1 MKEITEIKLV
11 DIRIDG
17 GTQSRVSINQLAVAD
32 YGDAMTWGA
41 TLPPVTLFF
50 DGTEYWLTDGFHRY
64 HAHCK
69 IGMLNIDAEV
79 INGTSKDAK
88 LFAYG
93 ANKDHGLRGTT
104 EDKRKA
110 VAGMLD
116 DFGDWSD
123 SKIARHVGVDH
134 KTVAAHRLPILGNS
148 QDAPTTRTV
157 ERNGKTFEQNTA
169 NIGKTKTAAQ
179 SPDVDPT
186 TGPEV
191 TPQVSALAID
201 ADPGMPADMVGY
213 DLSQDVTSIEQLLA
227 DERRENAILQAQV
240 EAFQET
246 ERDAEL
252 EKQIRIRFG
261 IEQRLHQEMD
271 KVGQLGKELR
281 YIGKQFAEL
290 RKMTKADSSADVLAA
305 VRALLK
311 EVA

>member
-32 YGDAMTWGA
+32 YGDAMTGGA

-50 DGTEYWLTDGFHRY
+50 DGTEYWLADGFHRY

-93 ANKDHGLRGTT
+93 ANKDHGLRRTT

-110 VAGMLD
+110 VAGMLA

-169 NIGKTKTAAQ
+169 NIGKAKPAV
-179 SPDVDPT
+179 PDPT
-186 TGPEV
+186 AGPV
-191 TPQVSALAID
+191 TPQAHTFAID

-240 EAFQET
+240 EAFQEADLDD
-246 ERDAEL
+246 EMA
-252 EKQIRIRFG
+252 KQIRIRFG
-261 IEQRLHQEMD
+261 IEQRLQQEMD
-271 KVGQLGKELR
+271 KVSQLDKELR
-281 YIGKQFAEL
+281 SLGKQFTEL
-290 RKMTKADSSADVLAA
+290 RKIVKVDSNAEVLMA
-305 VRALLK
+305 VKSLFK
-311 EVA
+311 ETA